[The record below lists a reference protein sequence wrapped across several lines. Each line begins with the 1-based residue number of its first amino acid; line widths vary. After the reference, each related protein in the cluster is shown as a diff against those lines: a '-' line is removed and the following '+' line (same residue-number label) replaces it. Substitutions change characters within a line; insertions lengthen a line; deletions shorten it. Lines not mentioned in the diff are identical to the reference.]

1 MVKLVLRRSC
11 AVLLGIVAAASV
23 AVAQDID
30 ESTPKPKIT
39 SVSKITTKKH
49 QTITIKGTGFG
60 THDAYTGDTD
70 FISLLDLTKKP
81 VWEAGYKKDNDT
93 VTLIVEEW
101 KNTEIVLG
109 GFAGDWG
116 ERNWTLAKGDEEW
129 IRVWNAQTGEGPA
142 SVKVKISGAETT
154 TEVSAS
160 SDSSAYGEPVTFT
173 AVVKSDEG
181 APPDGET
188 VSFKSGDKVLGTEK
202 LTGGSASFTTSEL
215 DAGANSIKAV
225 YSGDSELAKSASGEG
240 ESDPLIHTVN

>member
-1 MVKLVLRRSC
+1 MAKLIFRRSC
-11 AVLLGIVAAASV
+11 VVLLGIIAAASV

-30 ESTPKPKIT
+30 ESAPKPKIT
-39 SVSKITTKKH
+39 SVSKITTKQF

-93 VTLIVEEW
+93 VTLIVHKWE
-101 KNTEIVLG
+101 NTEIVLG
-109 GFAGDWG
+109 GFSGDWG

-129 IRVWNAQTGEGPA
+129 IRVWDAKTGAGPA
-142 SVKVKISGAETT
+142 SVKVKVVGAETAT
-154 TEVSAS
+154 DISAS

-173 AVVKSDEG
+173 AVVRSDEG

-188 VSFKSGDKVLGTEK
+188 VSFMKGETVMGTEK
-202 LTGGSASFTTSEL
+202 LAGGSASFTTSEL

-225 YSGDSELAKSASGEG
+225 YSGDSEFAKSASGEG
-240 ESDPLIHTVN
+240 DSAPLIHTVN